1 MLVEFDGF
9 IILANK
15 IERTM
20 TTTLH
25 QSLEEFYQKYGY
37 GEQGGI
43 NSNWVW
49 LKFKYFSLPIPNVK
63 GRRENVWR
71 HDMLHILLDY
81 DTTWQDEARVAAWVL
96 GSGGWGRFYIAWV
109 FCLSAF
115 SVGVLFFPKST
126 YRAFVRGRNSQ
137 SPYLLGISQAYL
149 FKTDIEI
156 LKKQFQFDKLIS
168 GGNMEE
174 KLCFGIWAVF
184 GWIWFFL
191 PFLALIFVFTL
202 LRNF

>member
-1 MLVEFDGF
+1 MA
-9 IILANK
+9 I
-15 IERTM
+15 
-20 TTTLH
+20 TLH
-25 QSLEEFYQKYGY
+25 QSLEEFYQKHGY

-43 NSNWVW
+43 NSDWIW

-81 DTTWQDEARVAAWVL
+81 DTTWQDEGRVAAWVI

-115 SVGVLFFPKST
+115 SVGIVFFPKST
-126 YRAFVRGRNSQ
+126 YQAFIRGRNSR
-137 SPYLLGISQAYL
+137 SPYLLGISQEYL

-156 LKKQFQFDKLIS
+156 LRKEFLLDKPILEGNNMDKLRF
-168 GGNMEE
+168 
-174 KLCFGIWAVF
+174 C
-184 GWIWFFL
+184 IWFVIGWLWFTV
-191 PFLALIFVFTL
+191 PFLALSVIFSL
-202 LRNF
+202 LRNFLK